1 MLRKKIMFYMFCIT
15 LFTMSIF
22 LFEIR
27 YYVAIISGIIICISL
42 FIAISKTGVH
52 PIKNLFIDLKN
63 NAKLFLTKNRKNN
76 T

>member
-1 MLRKKIMFYMFCIT
+1 MLQKIMFYMFCIT

-27 YYVAIISGIIICISL
+27 YYISTISGIIICISL
-42 FIAISKTGVH
+42 FMAISKTGIN

>member
-1 MLRKKIMFYMFCIT
+1 M
-15 LFTMSIF
+15 
-22 LFEIR
+22 
-27 YYVAIISGIIICISL
+27 
-42 FIAISKTGVH
+42 AISKTGIN